1 MAENRNWMTPLDQAM
16 RMAQSKQHELAFA
29 DTTGTDR
36 LSNGVLQW
44 LARSYETLL
53 HWRDCASNTYLAA
66 NGDSALA
73 RNRLAFDVRAYF
85 LQEKLAPE
93 ELPRWRPG
101 FESQELVK
109 IIPPKVSPSN
119 AAYIDWI
126 RVADY
131 LLLGV
136 ASSTESLDRANQQR
150 ETEFQTAHSSW
161 RIRNVVYCG
170 AAALR
175 DDMKM
180 TDPDLLDR
188 LKKEHPD
195 ASMANIKEARRLAR
209 DGQPLEAPQEPP
221 PAAPLQPY
229 APLYF

>member
-1 MAENRNWMTPLDQAM
+1 
-16 RMAQSKQHELAFA
+16 MAQNKQHEFAFEDA
-29 DTTGTDR
+29 AGADR

-53 HWRDCASNTYLAA
+53 HWRGHASDTYLAT

-73 RNRLAFDVRAYF
+73 RNRVAFEIRAYF
-85 LQEKLAPE
+85 LQEELPTE

-101 FESQELVK
+101 FESQELLEVV
-109 IIPPKVSPSN
+109 PPKVSPSN
-119 AAYIDWI
+119 AAYVDWI

-136 ASSTESLDRANQQR
+136 ASPTEPLDRANQQR
-150 ETEFQTAHSSW
+150 ETEFQAAHGSW
-161 RIRNVVYCG
+161 RIRHVVYCG

-175 DDMKM
+175 DDMELA
-180 TDPDLLDR
+180 DSVLLER
-188 LKKEHPD
+188 VKKEHPD

-209 DGQPLEAPQEPP
+209 DGHPLQPPQEPP
-221 PAAPLQPY
+221 PAATMRPY
-229 APLYF
+229 EPLYF